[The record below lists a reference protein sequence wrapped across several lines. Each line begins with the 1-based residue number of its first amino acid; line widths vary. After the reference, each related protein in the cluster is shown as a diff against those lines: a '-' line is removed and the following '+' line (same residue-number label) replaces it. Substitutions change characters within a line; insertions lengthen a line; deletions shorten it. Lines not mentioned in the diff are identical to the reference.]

1 MAEGRVIL
9 AVSRKEDL
17 EQASRILHDAWF
29 DPEED
34 IAYDASASTFT
45 LMAWREL
52 GNDPDLDSEEDEE
65 QGNYKRCR
73 LTILRVTDARIS
85 VDRWPALSL
94 FMRFN
99 YDARTGALDLDV
111 LGTASIQ
118 LRVSELC
125 AEVVDTGEIVFD
137 PRRL

>member
-1 MAEGRVIL
+1 MVQGRLIL

-17 EQASRILHDAWF
+17 EQATRILHDAWF

-52 GNDPDLDSEEDEE
+52 GNDPELDTEEDEE

-73 LTILRVTDARIS
+73 LAISCVTDAHIS
-85 VDRWPALSL
+85 VDKWPALSV
-94 FMRFN
+94 FMQFR
-99 YDARTGALDLDV
+99 YDAETGALGLEV